1 MSSLDAQLQLPP
13 MARLLAVL
21 AIFVVSAL
29 AALWLATAQPWLG
42 LVLQAG
48 DDGLVVLVDVQRED
62 LPNGL
67 RPGSRIARIG
77 AVNLHAMDVME
88 EPDTLNSYAR
98 LNEFRARQAELSVT
112 LNQPQVLVGF
122 AGDNQSIQTVV
133 VAPYAGR
140 PAWSLPFEF
149 WLQLFVGGAGA
160 LVGGWIWALKRDRP
174 SVFLA
179 ISGFGLMASALSAS
193 VYSTR
198 ELALDAELFRMLNA
212 GNFVGTN
219 IFGLALISLL
229 LSYPKQIGGSL
240 VVLA

>member
-1 MSSLDAQLQLPP
+1 
-13 MARLLAVL
+13 MARLLAAL

-88 EPDTLNSYAR
+88 EPDTLNSYAL
-98 LNEFRARQAELSVT
+98 LNEFRARQAELSAT

-160 LVGGWIWALKRDRP
+160 LVGGWIWAL
-174 SVFLA
+174 
-179 ISGFGLMASALSAS
+179 
-193 VYSTR
+193 
-198 ELALDAELFRMLNA
+198 
-212 GNFVGTN
+212 
-219 IFGLALISLL
+219 
-229 LSYPKQIGGSL
+229 
-240 VVLA
+240 